1 MAIQNE
7 GIKGFYIFLNILN
20 IEVRCGYFGVLKA
33 RTCSDCPQ
41 GKEGHGKRW
50 CNGDCTW
57 VDNKCIRKGKGKFHR
72 KGGAEA
78 EPSSAQAGL
87 NINFL

>member
-7 GIKGFYIFLNILN
+7 GIKGLYIFLNILN
-20 IEVRCGYFGVLKA
+20 IEVSCGHQKA
-33 RTCSDCPQ
+33 RTCSGCPQ
-41 GKEGHGKRW
+41 GRGPRERW

-57 VDNKCIRKGKGKFHR
+57 VDNKCKKKGKFHR

>member
-7 GIKGFYIFLNILN
+7 GIKGLYIFLNILN
-20 IEVRCGYFGVLKA
+20 IEVSCGHQKA
-33 RTCSDCPQ
+33 RTCSGCPQ
-41 GKEGHGKRW
+41 GRGPRERW

>member
-7 GIKGFYIFLNILN
+7 GIKGLYIFLNILN
-20 IEVRCGYFGVLKA
+20 IEVFWVSCGHHKA

-41 GKEGHGKRW
+41 GHGKRW